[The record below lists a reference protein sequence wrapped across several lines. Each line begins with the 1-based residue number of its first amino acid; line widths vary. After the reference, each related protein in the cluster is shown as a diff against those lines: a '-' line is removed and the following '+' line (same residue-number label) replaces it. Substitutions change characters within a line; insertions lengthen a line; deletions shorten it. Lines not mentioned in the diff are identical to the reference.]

1 MPESVKGILVD
12 FAKKLYSQT
21 LYRKNVK
28 MVPILQ
34 KKNYI
39 QVCQI
44 HMPTA
49 GTGFSIDLD
58 QLEPH

>member
-1 MPESVKGILVD
+1 VKGFLLG
-12 FAKKLYSQT
+12 FAKKLFSQT
-21 LYRKNVK
+21 LDRKNVK
-28 MVPILQ
+28 MAPILQ
-34 KKNYI
+34 KHIYI